1 MTVGWPVLRVGD
13 QVRFEDSCWTIA
25 GLDGVRVRL
34 TDGHGGAQI
43 LLTGH
48 LLAGPGFA
56 LLSTDNAV
64 QRLDPTGLLDA
75 LPAELVQRARKWE
88 RHVVEVE
95 TGIPPGA
102 ALGSRPREPYDP
114 RRRTLAQRDA
124 AKAAEL
130 TAAGQRVSAV
140 TVKRMRLRYR
150 ASGVWGLVDQRGTR
164 GTSAYGRTDP
174 RVVAAMAAAMRAET
188 GESTGTRLR
197 LRRRMEQ
204 RLAAEH
210 GTGVVALPSRATF
223 YRLAAVMDVGRHT
236 FGEATTRRTQAK
248 RPPRPF
254 TRTIA
259 LRPGE
264 LMQIDTSPLDV
275 LAVLDDGVEGR
286 VELTIVLDVA
296 TRSICAAVLRPKGT
310 KAVDAALLLARTL
323 VPEPMR
329 PGWPDAVRMARSR
342 LPHER
347 LLALDER
354 LEHAAA
360 RPVIVPETVVTDR
373 GSVFVSETFVRA
385 CARLGISIE
394 TARPRTPTDKGI
406 VERSFHSINTLFS
419 QHVAGYLGA
428 NVTRRGTTEAVT
440 ARWTVAQLQDLLD
453 EWIVA
458 GWQPRPHEGLRHP
471 ETGDRFLSPNEMFA
485 AATAAAGYLT
495 LPLDGADYLELLPVR
510 WRTIGDQGIQIG
522 HRHYDS
528 AELNDYRHT
537 PSGVVGKDRRWEIH
551 YDPYDL
557 SHVFVRDP
565 RRHRWITA
573 AWTHLPMVGQPF
585 ADFTWRAARQIVADR
600 DGDHSDQTAIAHAL
614 HDLLARAGQPHTPT
628 SRRAAART
636 AAAPPIP
643 RPDPPST
650 DEAARQPTGEADHAD
665 AAPVI
670 ALRTFEAGDEQRYR

>member
-48 LLAGPGFA
+48 LSAGPGFA

-323 VPEPMR
+323 VPET
-329 PGWPDAVRMARSR
+329 D
-342 LPHER
+342 
-347 LLALDER
+347 
-354 LEHAAA
+354 AA
-360 RPVIVPETVVTDR
+360 R
-373 GSVFVSETFVRA
+373 
-385 CARLGISIE
+385 L
-394 TARPRTPTDKGI
+394 
-406 VERSFHSINTLFS
+406 
-419 QHVAGYLGA
+419 AG
-428 NVTRRGTTEAVT
+428 
-440 ARWTVAQLQDLLD
+440 
-453 EWIVA
+453 
-458 GWQPRPHEGLRHP
+458 
-471 ETGDRFLSPNEMFA
+471 
-485 AATAAAGYLT
+485 
-495 LPLDGADYLELLPVR
+495 
-510 WRTIGDQGIQIG
+510 
-522 HRHYDS
+522 
-528 AELNDYRHT
+528 
-537 PSGVVGKDRRWEIH
+537 
-551 YDPYDL
+551 
-557 SHVFVRDP
+557 
-565 RRHRWITA
+565 
-573 AWTHLPMVGQPF
+573 
-585 ADFTWRAARQIVADR
+585 
-600 DGDHSDQTAIAHAL
+600 
-614 HDLLARAGQPHTPT
+614 
-628 SRRAAART
+628 RRA
-636 AAAPPIP
+636 
-643 RPDPPST
+643 D
-650 DEAARQPTGEADHAD
+650 G
-665 AAPVI
+665 
-670 ALRTFEAGDEQRYR
+670 